1 MKKNNLL
8 KKGDIVIIAAVL
20 VLSILLIIPSFIGSD
35 TVTAVIYVDGE
46 DYERVELGTVK
57 ERTIALDTQ
66 LHAVIKVKGD
76 AIYFESADC
85 PDKLCVSS
93 GKLTRAGET
102 AACLPDGVVIT
113 LVGGS
118 DTPDA
123 ITG

>member
-20 VLSILLIIPSFIGSD
+20 VISILLVIPRFVSNYD
-35 TVTAVIYVDGE
+35 VVAVIYVDGE
-46 DYERVELGTVK
+46 EYERIELGAGI
-57 ERTIALDTQ
+57 ERTLTPDTQ
-66 LHAVIKVKGD
+66 ANVVIKVKD
-76 AIYFESADC
+76 STIYFESSDC

-102 AACLPDGVVIT
+102 AACLPGGVVIT
-113 LVGGS
+113 LVGDSGG
-118 DTPDA
+118 PDA